1 MSEEGFFYG
10 IQWPAVMVKRK
21 SDGKILSVSR
31 KKIRVY
37 EKQYTCPLD
46 QKATYDGD
54 VKLEFQEIKDDF
66 EAAKEQAL
74 QVQVLGEMKCTCGE
88 TRAG

>member
-1 MSEEGFFYG
+1 MGAPLLYAPLDGHVHKRGAMMEEGYFYG
-10 IQWPAVMVKRK
+10 IQWPVVMVKLK

-31 KKIRVY
+31 KKICVY

-54 VKLEFQEIKDDF
+54 VELEMQEVK
-66 EAAKEQAL
+66 Q
-74 QVQVLGEMKCTCGE
+74 G
-88 TRAG
+88 

>member
-37 EKQYTCPLD
+37 ERQYTCPLD
-46 QKATYDGD
+46 QKHTYDGD

-66 EAAKEQAL
+66 EGCKER
-74 QVQVLGEMKCTCGE
+74 G
-88 TRAG
+88 